1 MTAYTIFQ
9 TAVTAFTIYNLI
21 RCVIILREM
30 RKDNQELIDVLSQKT
45 V

>member
-9 TAVTAFTIYNLI
+9 TVVTAFTVYNLV
-21 RCVIILREM
+21 RCALILREM
-30 RKDNQELIDVLSQKT
+30 RKDNQKLIDMLNQKT